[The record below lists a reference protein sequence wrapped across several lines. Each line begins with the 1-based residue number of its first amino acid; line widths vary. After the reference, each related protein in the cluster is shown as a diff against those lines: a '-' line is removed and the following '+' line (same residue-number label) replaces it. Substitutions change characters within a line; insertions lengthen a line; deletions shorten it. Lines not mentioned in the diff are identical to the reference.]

1 MENNE
6 KDRNTTGTADG
17 ELRKL
22 QPTNKPGL
30 TESTSGSITGR
41 RKSQSTPACENLCA
55 ELSASIKQTLDKW
68 NNVLI
73 PLSTEYEAKLRV
85 DYDTLKSNKA
95 RKFQKNMNRE
105 TINTALCF

>member
-6 KDRNTTGTADG
+6 REGNITGAAGG

-22 QPTNKPGL
+22 QPTNNPGL
-30 TESTSGSITGR
+30 TESTSGSNTGR

-55 ELSASIKQTLDKW
+55 ELSANIKQTLDKW

-73 PLSTEYEAKLRV
+73 PLSTEDETKLRV
-85 DYDTLKSNKA
+85 DYNTLIVNK
-95 RKFQKNMNRE
+95 
-105 TINTALCF
+105 TALVTPSEILAELLSKN